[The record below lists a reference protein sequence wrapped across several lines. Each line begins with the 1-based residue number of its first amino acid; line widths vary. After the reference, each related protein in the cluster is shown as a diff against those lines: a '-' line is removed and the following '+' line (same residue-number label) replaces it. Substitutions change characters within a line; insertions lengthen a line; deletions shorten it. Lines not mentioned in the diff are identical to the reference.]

1 MTGAGRVLFTSAQ
14 ADVTPGE
21 LERRFCDAGLTEGD
35 VVMVHARLFSLGRLP
50 PSMDKDTLA
59 DAFINVLRDIVGPSG
74 TLLFPTFTLGVCRTG
89 HFDVDQMPSEMGL
102 LSERARLRHE
112 SVRTHHPFFSIAVM
126 GAHKSLFMSS
136 RNDTCF
142 GEGSVF
148 DVMHGLNQADG
159 TRGKM
164 KFLTLGMD
172 LPPAAIT
179 YIHSIEEKLAV
190 PYRYHKAFT
199 GSITTTKGQASPYQV
214 SMFVRDLSVEVEF
227 DAKACWDILADRE
240 EVVTLPLGAST
251 LSLVPEHVI
260 YSTLL
265 PRITQQQDFLCKGG
279 YFLGASN
286 AK

>member
-14 ADVTPGE
+14 ADITSGD
-21 LERRFCDAGLTEGD
+21 LERGFRDAGLAEGD
-35 VVMVHARLFSLGRLP
+35 VVMVHARLFSLGRVP
-50 PSMDKDTLA
+50 PGMDKDTLA
-59 DAFINVLRDIVGPSG
+59 DAFIDVLQDILGPLG
-74 TLLFPTFTLGVCRTG
+74 TLLFPTFTLGACRTG

-102 LSERARLRHE
+102 LSERARVRHE

-126 GAHKSLFMSS
+126 GAHKPLFMST

-142 GEGSVF
+142 GEGSAF
-148 DVMHGLNQADG
+148 DVMHRLNQADG

-164 KFLTLGMD
+164 KFLTLGID
-172 LPPAAIT
+172 LPPEAIT

-199 GSITTTKGQASPYQV
+199 GSITTTKGQTSPYQV
-214 SMFVRDLSVEVEF
+214 TFFVRDLSVEVVF
-227 DAKACWDILADRE
+227 DAKACWDILVDRE

-260 YSTLL
+260 YSMLL
-265 PRITQQQDFLCKGG
+265 PRITLQQDFLCKGG
-279 YFLGASN
+279 YFLGTGN